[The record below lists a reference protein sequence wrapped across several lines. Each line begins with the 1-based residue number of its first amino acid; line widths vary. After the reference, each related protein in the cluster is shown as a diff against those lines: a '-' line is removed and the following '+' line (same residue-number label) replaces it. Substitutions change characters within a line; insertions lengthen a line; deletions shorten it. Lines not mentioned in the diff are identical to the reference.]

1 LFFWLLVSGGPLG
14 FDPVT
19 FTGPFLTF
27 LSFGQF
33 LVPLLGLEI
42 YLRVQN
48 SAWLAPRIAVACG
61 LLVVTLAMVVGTGAI
76 AAGLWLPRAKAGLDS
91 RTSIA
96 GVLLVTINS
105 SGLDA
110 ALTQYRQL
118 KAQHPKDYNFDEKE
132 LNTLGYQLIRSNQF
146 AEAERV
152 LQLNVDAYPQ
162 SGNTYDSL
170 AEAYLDDGKRSEA
183 FANYRR
189 SLELNPDNQGAAKAI
204 AKLASH

>member
-1 LFFWLLVSGGPLG
+1 
-14 FDPVT
+14 
-19 FTGPFLTF
+19 
-27 LSFGQF
+27 
-33 LVPLLGLEI
+33 
-42 YLRVQN
+42 
-48 SAWLAPRIAVACG
+48 
-61 LLVVTLAMVVGTGAI
+61 
-76 AAGLWLPRAKAGLDS
+76 
-91 RTSIA
+91 
-96 GVLLVTINS
+96 
-105 SGLDA
+105 
-110 ALTQYRQL
+110 LTQYRQL